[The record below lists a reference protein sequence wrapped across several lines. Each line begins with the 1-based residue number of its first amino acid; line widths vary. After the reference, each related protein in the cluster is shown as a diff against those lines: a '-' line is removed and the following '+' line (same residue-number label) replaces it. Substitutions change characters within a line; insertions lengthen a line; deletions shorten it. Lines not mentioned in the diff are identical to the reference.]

1 MAIEGE
7 QSELKAAW
15 LEAREAWMR
24 CAEGKE
30 LGDLDQKFKEMVEA
44 DRAYRLATR
53 RRNGRRPIQPDP
65 PGSPFDL

>member
-15 LEAREAWMR
+15 LKAREAWMR

-30 LGDLDQKFKEMVEA
+30 PGDLDQKFKEMVEA
-44 DRAYRLATR
+44 DRAYRLAGR
-53 RRNGRRPIQPDP
+53 HGARRPPVYRDP
-65 PGSPFDL
+65 